1 MGKNVK
7 LKKGYNIN
15 ILGTPQ
21 KKTEKIHTRTY
32 AVKPIDYLGLSPIPK
47 LLVQVG
53 DEVKAGDPLFYD
65 KLQPDMLFC
74 APVSGEV
81 VEVRR
86 GEKRAITEI
95 VILADKQIQF
105 KSLEKIRI
113 SSTSREEIVKHLLQ
127 NGGWAFLRQRPYNV
141 VADPKD
147 KPKAIFISGFDTAPL
162 APDMSYVMEGQ
173 MGAFQ
178 AGLEVL
184 KKLTDGKVHLSLPGS
199 GGGKIGDAKGVE
211 IHKFSGK
218 HPAGNVGVQIHHIDP
233 INKGEVAWTIDP
245 QNVAV
250 IGRLFDEGRFDTTRL
265 VALAGPV
272 VKEPRYFQTYLGA
285 NIEGFAANNLDNDH
299 VRFIGGNVLSGKKI
313 DIKGHLGAFDNLLS
327 VIEEGDRYELFGW
340 LVPNYPRPSASRSFL
355 SALSSKKQFNVNTNS
370 HGEHRAMVLTGQYE
384 RVLPMDLYPMQL
396 IKAIMARDFELIEG
410 LGIYEV
416 VEEDLALCEF
426 VCPSKTD
433 MQDILR
439 EGLDY
444 MREQA

>member
-7 LKKGYNIN
+7 LKKGYTIN
-15 ILGTPQ
+15 IQGTPQ
-21 KKTEKIHTRTY
+21 TKTEKLHTHTY
-32 AVKPIDYLGLSPIPK
+32 AVKPTDYMGLSPIPK
-47 LLVQVG
+47 LFVQVG
-53 DEVKAGDPLFYD
+53 DKVLAGDPLFYD
-65 KLQPDMLFC
+65 KAQPDMHFC

-95 VILADKQIQF
+95 VILADKQVQF
-105 KSLEKIRI
+105 KSLEKVRI
-113 SSTSREEIVKHLLQ
+113 SSASREEIIKHLLAT
-127 NGGWAFLRQRPYNV
+127 GGWTFLRQRPYNV
-141 VADPKD
+141 VANPQD

-162 APDMSYVMEGQ
+162 APDMSYVMDGQ
-173 MGAFQ
+173 LPAFQ

-184 KKLTDGKVHLSLPGS
+184 KKLSNGKVHLSLPGGSSKLS
-199 GGGKIGDAKGVE
+199 GAKGVE
-211 IHKFSGK
+211 THTFSGK
-218 HPAGNVGVQIHHIDP
+218 HPAGNVGIQIHHIDP

-245 QNVAV
+245 QNVAA
-250 IGRLFDEGRFDTTRL
+250 IGRIFDQGKFDTTRL
-265 VALAGPV
+265 ISLGGPV
-272 VKEPRYFQTYLGA
+272 VKEPRYFQTYMGA
-285 NIEGFAANNLDNDH
+285 NVEGFTKNNLSTDH
-299 VRFIGGNVLSGKKI
+299 VRFVGGNVLSGKKL
-313 DIKGHLGAFDNLLS
+313 DKKGHIGVFDNQLS
-327 VIEEGDRYELFGW
+327 VIEEGDKYELFGW
-340 LVPNYPRPSASRSFL
+340 LVPNYPRPSFSRSFL
-355 SALSSKKQFNVNTNS
+355 SSLSSKKKFNVNTNS

-384 RVLPMDLYPMQL
+384 KVLPMDLYPMQL
-396 IKAIMARDFELIEG
+396 LKAIMARDFELIEG